1 MNKDK
6 YVFAQLIEFL
16 DNNKFRHLVDKY
28 DGNRYVK
35 HFTCWN
41 QLLAMMFG
49 QLSNRE
55 SLRDLIVAFEAH
67 RAKQYHLGL
76 GRKPI
81 AKTTFA
87 SANQNR
93 DYRIFED
100 FAFYMMEQA
109 RKKRVTDIFKLKG
122 NVYAFDSTT
131 IPLCLS
137 VFWWA
142 KFRKKKGGVK
152 AHVLY
157 DLETQ
162 VPAFFHIS
170 TASVYDSKAMKE
182 IPYESSSYYVFDRG
196 YNAFKELFKVHQHES
211 FFVVRAKKN
220 LQYKCCKWRR
230 RLPKNILTDAE
241 IEFTEYNSYR
251 KYPEKLRLV
260 KFYDEEQGREF
271 AFLTNAFHLTA
282 LEIANLYKNRWQI
295 ELFFKWLKQHL
306 KIKKFWGTTEN
317 AVRIQISSAII
328 AYFLVA
334 IVQHDL
340 QLKRSTY
347 EVLQI
352 LSISL
357 MDKTALVN
365 LFERTDFNN
374 VKELDCPLFLGLFD

>member
-1 MNKDK
+1 M
-6 YVFAQLIEFL
+6 
-16 DNNKFRHLVDKY
+16 
-28 DGNRYVK
+28 
-35 HFTCWN
+35 
-41 QLLAMMFG
+41 
-49 QLSNRE
+49 
-55 SLRDLIVAFEAH
+55 RDLIVAFEAH

-93 DYRIFED
+93 DYHIFED

-157 DLETQ
+157 DLESQ

-170 TASVYDSKAMKE
+170 TASVYDSKTMKE
-182 IPYESSSYYVFDRG
+182 IPYESGSYYVFDRG
-196 YNAFKELFKVHQHES
+196 YNAFKELFKIHLHES

-241 IEFTEYNSYR
+241 IEFTEYYSFR
-251 KYPEKLRLV
+251 KYPERLRLV
-260 KFYDEEQGREF
+260 KFYDEEQDREF

-328 AYFLVA
+328 AYCLVA

-357 MDKTALVN
+357 MDKTPLVD

-374 VKELDCPLFLGLFD
+374 VKELDCPLFPGLFD

>member
-100 FAFYMMEQA
+100 FAF
-109 RKKRVTDIFKLKG
+109 
-122 NVYAFDSTT
+122 
-131 IPLCLS
+131 
-137 VFWWA
+137 W
-142 KFRKKKGGVK
+142 
-152 AHVLY
+152 
-157 DLETQ
+157 
-162 VPAFFHIS
+162 
-170 TASVYDSKAMKE
+170 
-182 IPYESSSYYVFDRG
+182 
-196 YNAFKELFKVHQHES
+196 
-211 FFVVRAKKN
+211 
-220 LQYKCCKWRR
+220 
-230 RLPKNILTDAE
+230 
-241 IEFTEYNSYR
+241 

-271 AFLTNAFHLTA
+271 TFLTNAFHLTA
-282 LEIANLYKNRWQI
+282 PEIANLYNNRWQI
-295 ELFFKWLKQHL
+295 ELFFKWLKLHL

-328 AYFLVA
+328 AYCLVA
-334 IVQHDL
+334 IVQHSDL
-340 QLKRSTY
+340 CSFEFYQTAII
-347 EVLQI
+347 QI
-352 LSISL
+352 ISILL
-357 MDKTALVN
+357 MDKT
-365 LFERTDFNN
+365 
-374 VKELDCPLFLGLFD
+374 

>member
-100 FAFYMMEQA
+100 FAF
-109 RKKRVTDIFKLKG
+109 
-122 NVYAFDSTT
+122 
-131 IPLCLS
+131 C
-137 VFWWA
+137 
-142 KFRKKKGGVK
+142 
-152 AHVLY
+152 
-157 DLETQ
+157 
-162 VPAFFHIS
+162 
-170 TASVYDSKAMKE
+170 
-182 IPYESSSYYVFDRG
+182 
-196 YNAFKELFKVHQHES
+196 
-211 FFVVRAKKN
+211 
-220 LQYKCCKWRR
+220 
-230 RLPKNILTDAE
+230 
-241 IEFTEYNSYR
+241 

-271 AFLTNAFHLTA
+271 TFLTNAFHLKA
-282 LEIANLYKNRWQI
+282 PEIANLYKNRWQI

-328 AYFLVA
+328 AYCLVA
-334 IVQHDL
+334 IVQHSDL
-340 QLKRSTY
+340 CSFEFYRTAII
-347 EVLQI
+347 QI
-352 LSISL
+352 ISILL
-357 MDKTALVN
+357 MDKT
-365 LFERTDFNN
+365 
-374 VKELDCPLFLGLFD
+374 

>member
-93 DYRIFED
+93 DFRIFED

-142 KFRKKKGGVK
+142 KFRKKKGGIK

-157 DLETQ
+157 DLESQ

-182 IPYESSSYYVFDRG
+182 IPYESGSYYVFDRG
-196 YNAFKELFKVHQHES
+196 YNAFKELFKIHQHES

-230 RLPKNILTDAE
+230 RLPKNILTDAV
-241 IEFTEYNSYR
+241 IEFTEYYSFR
-251 KYPEKLRLV
+251 KYPERLRLV
-260 KFYDEEQGREF
+260 KFYDEEQDREF

-328 AYFLVA
+328 AYCLVA

-357 MDKTALVN
+357 MDKTPLVDF
-365 LFERTDFNN
+365 FERTDFNN
-374 VKELDCPLFLGLFD
+374 VKELVCPLFLGLFD